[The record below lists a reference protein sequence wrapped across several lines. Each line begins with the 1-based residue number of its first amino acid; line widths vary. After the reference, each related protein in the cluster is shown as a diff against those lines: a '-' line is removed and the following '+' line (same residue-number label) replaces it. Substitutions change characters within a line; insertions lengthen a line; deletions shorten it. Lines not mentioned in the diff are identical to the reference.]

1 MDVILF
7 EDHSHF
13 DLLPFT
19 YTRPIFA
26 LHMGIFTNH
35 QRWQRASEGPIYTLA
50 YDYLG
55 PRFTR
60 LPKPGEYLWVN
71 GKYWPETEW
80 LSFCNELSP
89 DSYALHPRHPEVAV
103 ARFCLDRLSSAEHDG
118 LITAAWC
125 DAQGLHQH
133 ELREAEAP
141 RAYRFPEDLYLQNRE
156 AIQFD
161 VRLLTE
167 SETSRKLDDPHTV
180 VYGKDNLFVSPGVRS
195 YAAIINA
202 EDGPIYLGSNVEI
215 GEGAVIHGSHA
226 LGAHSKVAMGA
237 KLRGDSA
244 FGPYVKVG
252 GEVGNSIIMGY
263 SNKGHDGYLGNSV
276 LGYWCNL
283 GADTNTSNLK
293 NNYAEVK
300 LYHEPTGRF
309 RDTGQQFCGLMM
321 GDHSKCGINTMFN
334 TGTVVGVSANIFG
347 AGFPRPFVPSY
358 AWGGGSGFSTFR
370 LDKAIEVADRV
381 MQRRHLSCDD
391 TEQAILTA
399 VFERTAKQRRWE
411 KHG

>member
-1 MDVILF
+1 MDIVLF
-7 EDHSHF
+7 EDQSHF

-19 YTRPIFA
+19 HTRPTFA
-26 LHMGIFTNH
+26 LHMGIFTNL
-35 QRWQRASEGPIYTLA
+35 QRWQRVSGQPIYTLA

-55 PRFTR
+55 PRFTQMPQR
-60 LPKPGEYLWVN
+60 GEYLWVN
-71 GKYWPETEW
+71 GKYWPETE
-80 LSFCNELSP
+80 LLRFCDELPP
-89 DSYALHPRHPEVAV
+89 DSYALHAQYQEVAV
-103 ARFCLDRLSSAEHDG
+103 ARFHFDRLSTTEYHG
-118 LITAAWC
+118 LITPAWC
-125 DAQGLHQH
+125 EEQGLRQH
-133 ELREAEAP
+133 AYENAT
-141 RAYRFPEDLYLQNRE
+141 RAYRFPEDIFLLNRE
-156 AIQFD
+156 AIAFD
-161 VRLLTE
+161 FHLLTE
-167 SETSRKLDDPHTV
+167 EESSRKLSDPHTV
-180 VYGKDNLFVSPGVRS
+180 VYGKENVFVSPGVRS

-202 EDGPIYLGSNVEI
+202 EDGPIYLGPNVEI

-226 LGAHSKVAMGA
+226 IGAHSKVAMGA

-252 GEVGNSIIMGY
+252 GEVGNSVIMGY

-283 GADTNTSNLK
+283 GADTNNSNLK

-300 LYHEPTGRF
+300 LYHEPTGQF

-334 TGTVVGVSANIFG
+334 TGTVVGVSANLFG
-347 AGFPRPFVPSY
+347 AGFPRPFVPSF

-381 MQRRHLSCDD
+381 MQRRHQRCDD
-391 TEQAILTA
+391 TEQAILKA
-399 VFERTAKQRRWE
+399 VYERTAGQRRWE
-411 KHG
+411 KH

>member
-19 YTRPIFA
+19 HTRPAFA
-26 LHMGIFTNH
+26 LRMGIYTNH
-35 QRWQRASEGPIYTLA
+35 ERWNRVIDQTVYTLA

-55 PRFTR
+55 PRFSR
-60 LPKPGEYLWVN
+60 LPTPGEYLWVN
-71 GKYWPETEW
+71 GKYWPEGE
-80 LSFCNELSP
+80 LLRFCDQMPP
-89 DSYALHPRHPEVAV
+89 DSYALYGKYSEVAV
-103 ARFCLDRLSSAEHDG
+103 ARFHLARVSSDGHDG
-118 LITAAWC
+118 LITPAWC
-125 DAQGLHQH
+125 DAQGLRQQDF
-133 ELREAEAP
+133 RDAEAP

-156 AIQFD
+156 AIKFD
-161 VRLLTE
+161 FNLLTE
-167 SETSRKLDDPHTV
+167 TEISRKLDDPHTV

-195 YAAIINA
+195 YGAIINA
-202 EDGPIYLGSNVEI
+202 EDGPLYLGPNVEI
-215 GEGAVIHGSHA
+215 GEGAIIHGSHA
-226 LGAHSKVAMGA
+226 MGAHSKVAMGA

-252 GEVGNSIIMGY
+252 GEVGNSVIMGY

-300 LYHEPTGRF
+300 LYHEATGRF

-334 TGTVVGVSANIFG
+334 TGTVVGVSANLFG
-347 AGFPRPFVPSY
+347 AGFPRPFVPSF
-358 AWGGGSGFSTFR
+358 AWGGSSGFSTFR

-381 MQRRHLSCDD
+381 MSRRHLSCDD
-391 TEQAILTA
+391 AEQAILQA
-399 VFERTAKQRRWE
+399 VYERTTTQRRWE
-411 KHG
+411 QG